1 MDDEHQHQEEAPD
14 AIYQEEVLSDNA
26 IRLDPRDLQRI
37 VDAVRSDAIP
47 QSQPSSSSA
56 PMFKREG
63 YARQHDFNLSII
75 RKLVPL
81 QNYEGIGFVISNVIQ
96 DLTDRNETLKIA
108 DNHPEVFQFLDNKNK
123 SELLKTTDPRLSEFL
138 ETIKKKDEDTS
149 RERKLPPPS
158 APFRK
163 REAAWPPASLMFQ
176 NSFEA
181 QQQGIPFDPRQQYGL
196 QPYIDYS
203 RRNQYRRRDPSP
215 ARRFPDSRSYYREQ
229 DRRKSLCKACGQE
242 GHWWRECPKN
252 K

>member
-1 MDDEHQHQEEAPD
+1 MEEDHQHQDEAPD
-14 AIYQEEVLSDNA
+14 AIYQEEVVSDNA

-47 QSQPSSSSA
+47 QSSQPSSSSA
-56 PMFKREG
+56 PVFKREG
-63 YARQHDFNLSII
+63 YARQYDFNLSLI

-81 QNYEGIGFVISNVIQ
+81 QNYEGIGFVISSVIQ
-96 DLTDRNETLKIA
+96 DLTVRNETLKIA

-138 ETIKKKDEDTS
+138 ETIKKKDDETT
-149 RERKLPPPS
+149 RKRKMPPTS

-181 QQQGIPFDPRQQYGL
+181 QQGFPFDPRQQYGF
-196 QPYIDYS
+196 QPYSDNS
-203 RRNQYRRRDPSP
+203 RRSQFRRRDPSP
-215 ARRFPDSRSYYREQ
+215 ARRFSDSRSYYREQ

-242 GHWWRECPKN
+242 GHWWRDCPKS